1 MLQKIREKITGWV
14 AGLVLALLAF
24 VFAVWGI
31 DIGFNAQS
39 YAAVVNGE
47 EIPVAPV
54 RRAIQNQLSQFQ
66 QAYGPDLPPGL
77 EERIRGD
84 VIEGFVRT
92 RLLVDRVRGQGYRVS
107 NEALTGSIR
116 DMPVFQVGGSFS
128 MDAYRAMLSNVG
140 YSPTSFEAEQRQN
153 LEVAQLQDGIFNSA
167 FVTPLE
173 LEQRVRLE
181 REQREIGWLV
191 LPVDNFL
198 SAVEVSETDIED
210 EYDNNGASYMTPE
223 SVDVEYIEINLEQIA
238 AQVAVSEE
246 ALREFYDTELGSN
259 PELFVTPEQ
268 RRTRH
273 ILVNIDDDTDE
284 AAALERVEA
293 LRARIDAGEDFS
305 AVAIES
311 SEDAG
316 SAAQGGD
323 LDWVER
329 GMMVAPFEE
338 ALFQLQVGEVSEPV
352 KSPFGYHLILLEDL
366 RAGDTKT
373 FEDMRDEL
381 ATELRSRKAEDLFFA
396 EAETLEALSFESPD
410 TLSVASEALGRPIQR
425 IERMTRSGGSG
436 IAANAQVRD
445 TAFSEAVLNNRE
457 NSVPLELEEGQAVV
471 LRVAEHYEPAKK
483 PLAEVRDRIESLLRR
498 DRAREQLQAE
508 GESIRARI
516 VDGGDAEAIAGG
528 ADAIYEPPRLIARD
542 AEGVPGGVQDAAF
555 SATTDGNGKAVTSV
569 ELADGSYAVVLVQR
583 VLPGSLDGLK
593 ANERLELEARVEGLQ
608 GNAELA
614 AYVRQL
620 RTGASVLIS
629 TEQFE

>member
-14 AGLVLALLAF
+14 AGVILVLLGF

-31 DIGFNAQS
+31 DIGFNPQS

-66 QAYGPDLPPGL
+66 QAYGPDLPPGI
-77 EERIRGD
+77 EEQIRGD

-107 NEALTGSIR
+107 DEALTGSIR
-116 DMPVFQVGGSFS
+116 SMPVFQVGDSFS
-128 MDAYRAMLSNVG
+128 MDAYRAMLGNAG

-153 LEVAQLQDGIFNSA
+153 LEVSQLQDGIFNSA
-167 FVTPLE
+167 FVTPRE

-181 REQREIGWLV
+181 REQREIGWLI

-198 SAVEVSETDIED
+198 AAVDVSETDIQD
-210 EYDNNGASYMTPE
+210 EYDNNSASYMTAE
-223 SVDVEYIEINLEQIA
+223 SVDIEYVEINLEQIA
-238 AQVAVSEE
+238 AQVEVTETD
-246 ALREFYDTELGSN
+246 LREFYENELGAN
-259 PELFVTPEQ
+259 QELFVTPEQ

-273 ILVNIDDDTDE
+273 ILINIDDDTDE
-284 AAALERVEA
+284 AAARERAEA
-293 LRARIDAGEDFS
+293 LRARIEAGEDFS
-305 AVAIES
+305 ALAIES

-338 ALFQLQVGEVSEPV
+338 ALFELQVGEVSDPV

-381 ATELRSRKAEDLFFA
+381 ETELRSRKAEDLFYA
-396 EAETLEALSFESPD
+396 EAETLETLSFENPD
-410 TLSVASEALGRPIQR
+410 TLTVASEALGRPIR
-425 IERMTRSGGSG
+425 RVERMTRTGGSG

-445 TAFSEAVLNNRE
+445 TAFSEAVLDQRE

-471 LRVAEHYEPAKK
+471 LRVAEHYLPETK
-483 PLAEVRDRIESLLRR
+483 PLTEVRNRIESLLRR
-498 DRAREQLQAE
+498 DRAREQL
-508 GESIRARI
+508 
-516 VDGGDAEAIAGG
+516 
-528 ADAIYEPPRLIARD
+528 
-542 AEGVPGGVQDAAF
+542 
-555 SATTDGNGKAVTSV
+555 
-569 ELADGSYAVVLVQR
+569 
-583 VLPGSLDGLK
+583 
-593 ANERLELEARVEGLQ
+593 
-608 GNAELA
+608 
-614 AYVRQL
+614 
-620 RTGASVLIS
+620 RT
-629 TEQFE
+629 